1 MGGVAWRELADQ
13 HEVRPGGLEFLTS
26 VVQLDRVGLTINSA
40 VMAEPDERS
49 GALTPKVSEPH
60 LVTFLVGQ
68 HDFGEG
74 VCVHLPKPTTGY
86 SGR

>member
-1 MGGVAWRELADQ
+1 MGGVARRELADQ
-13 HEVRPGGLEFLTS
+13 HEIGPGGLELLTS
-26 VVQLDRVGLTINSA
+26 TVQLDRVGLAINSA
-40 VMAEPDERS
+40 VMAEPNERG
-49 GALTPKVSEPH
+49 GALAPEVSQAD